1 MDQICRPGFL
11 TEVHH
16 LPLGHS
22 VEQVELRE
30 LAFVVHHLWELEGDD
45 VMIDRSVELGWVV
58 CVVRK
63 NNDTLTHG

>member
-1 MDQICRPGFL
+1 
-11 TEVHH
+11 
-16 LPLGHS
+16 
-22 VEQVELRE
+22 VELRE